1 MYHILVVDD
10 QQAEIDAIEWLIH
23 KHDLP
28 FSVAQ
33 ANDGEVALAYIRGH
47 HVDLLFTDIRM
58 PFMDGLELIKQ
69 AKVVLP
75 DLKVLIYSAY
85 GEFEYAQKAIQLGT
99 VNYMLKPIDVKEF
112 LKVFHNIIAQL
123 EDEHLQREKDE
134 LLIKGFH
141 KGVAYEKEKLLFDL
155 LQGRESDVHYEE
167 RAAFAG
173 LSHLSN
179 KRLYM
184 IMIGMLHH
192 FFDLHHTE
200 VFEFLQST
208 CQHEM
213 LYLNMNEY
221 QSIMLVAVDPASTIS
236 DNQQELMAYGDW
248 IKEWLETRFDR
259 RSFIIVGCPI
269 DKLEG
274 LHDEFNQM
282 EELMNFRFFMDSSV
296 VCSKDDQSL
305 HVHVDDESLEL
316 MLKDIYT
323 SIAQNDYRTLEY
335 RIEFLIASMRSS
347 KRFSS
352 MYAKLIFTEILKKI
366 VEFQGKKYVNL
377 LKDGLERIA
386 LCNSVAELRQVIL
399 SVFQE
404 HLLRIEKTATEDQCR
419 KVIEDVQ
426 TLIQIEY
433 GSDIGVDYLAK
444 RVFLSPSY
452 LSFLFKKSTGQSL
465 VKYITAVRMERAKE
479 LLRDS
484 TIKVVDIASTVGFAN
499 TSYFNLMFKQYNG
512 LTPVQYRE
520 GGGGRR

>member
-10 QQAEIDAIEWLIH
+10 QQAEIEAIEWLIH
-23 KHDLP
+23 KHALP

-33 ANDGEVALAYIRGH
+33 ANDGEVALEYIRGH

-69 AKVVLP
+69 AKVVVP

-112 LKVFHNIIAQL
+112 LKMFQSIIAIL
-123 EDEHLQREKDE
+123 EDERLQREKDE

-173 LSHLSN
+173 LNHLVN
-179 KRLYM
+179 KRMYM
-184 IMIGMLHH
+184 IMIGLQNR
-192 FFDLHHTE
+192 FFDQHHTE
-200 VFEFLQST
+200 AFEFFQST
-208 CQHEM
+208 CKYEM
-213 LYLNMNEY
+213 LFLNMNEY
-221 QSIMLVAVDPASTIS
+221 QSIMLVAIDPASKNS
-236 DNQQELMAYGDW
+236 DNQQELMAYGNW
-248 IKEWLETRFDR
+248 VKEWLETRFDR
-259 RSFIIVGCPI
+259 RSFIIVGSPV

-274 LHDEFNQM
+274 LHDEFTQM
-282 EELMNFRFFMDSSV
+282 EELMNFRFFMESSV
-296 VCSKDDQSL
+296 VCSKEDESIHD
-305 HVHVDDESLEL
+305 HIDDESLEL

-323 SIAQNDYRTLEY
+323 SIARNEYRTLEH
-335 RIEFLIASMRSS
+335 RIEFLIASMRSG

-352 MYAKLIFTEILKKI
+352 MYAKLLFTEILKKI
-366 VEFQGKKYVNL
+366 VESQGKRNSNL
-377 LKDGLERIA
+377 LKNGFERIA
-386 LCNSVAELRQVIL
+386 LCNSIAELKQVIL

-404 HLLRIEKTATEDQCR
+404 HLQRIETATDDHCR

-426 TLIQIEY
+426 TLIQMEY

-484 TIKVVDIASTVGFAN
+484 TIKVVDIASRVGFAN

-520 GGGGRR
+520 VGGRR

>member
-23 KHDLP
+23 KHALP

-33 ANDGEVALAYIRGH
+33 ANDGEVALEYIRGH

-69 AKVVLP
+69 AKIVIP

-99 VNYMLKPIDVKEF
+99 VSYMLKPIDVKEF
-112 LKVFHNIIAQL
+112 LKVFDSIIAIL
-123 EDEHLQREKDE
+123 EDERLQREKDE

-155 LQGRESDVHYEE
+155 LQGRERDVHYEE
-167 RAAFAG
+167 RAAFTG
-173 LSHLSN
+173 LSHLAN
-179 KRLYM
+179 KRMYM
-184 IMIGMLHH
+184 IMIGLLNH
-192 FFDLHHTE
+192 FFDLHHIE

-208 CQHEM
+208 CKHEM
-213 LYLNMNEY
+213 LFLNMNEY
-221 QSIMLVAVDPASTIS
+221 QSIMLVAIDPASTIS
-236 DNQQELMAYGDW
+236 DNQQELMAYGDGV
-248 IKEWLETRFDR
+248 KEWLETRFDR
-259 RSFIIVGCPI
+259 RSFIIIGSPI
-269 DKLEG
+269 DKLEA
-274 LHDEFNQM
+274 LHDEFTQM

-296 VCSKDDQSL
+296 VCSKDDGSI
-305 HVHVDDESLEL
+305 HAHVDDESLEL
-316 MLKDIYT
+316 MLRDVYT
-323 SIAQNDYRTLEY
+323 SIERKEYLTLEL

-352 MYAKLIFTEILKKI
+352 MYAKHLFTEIMKKI
-366 VEFQGKKYVNL
+366 VEFQGKKNSNL

-386 LCNSVAELRQVIL
+386 HCNSIAELREVIL

-404 HLLRIEKTATEDQCR
+404 QLLRIETATDDQCR

-426 TLIQIEY
+426 TLIQMEY
-433 GSDIGVDYLAK
+433 GGDIGVEYLAK
-444 RVFLSPSY
+444 RVFLSSSY

-484 TIKVVDIASTVGFAN
+484 TIKVVDIASRVGFAN

-512 LTPVQYRE
+512 LTPIQYRE
-520 GGGGRR
+520 GGGRR

>member
-1 MYHILVVDD
+1 MFHILVVDD

-23 KHDLP
+23 KHALP

-33 ANDGEVALAYIRGH
+33 ANDGEVALEYIRSH

-69 AKVVLP
+69 AKIVIP

-99 VNYMLKPIDVKEF
+99 VSYMLKPIDVKEF
-112 LKVFHNIIAQL
+112 LKVFHSIIAIL
-123 EDEHLQREKDE
+123 EDERLQREKDE

-167 RAAFAG
+167 RAVFAD
-173 LSHLSN
+173 LNHLSN
-179 KRLYM
+179 KRMYM
-184 IMIGMLHH
+184 IMIGLQNH
-192 FFDLHHTE
+192 FFDQHHTE
-200 VFEFLQST
+200 ALEFLQST
-208 CQHEM
+208 CKHEM
-213 LYLNMNEY
+213 LLLNINEY
-221 QSIMLVAVDPASTIS
+221 QSIMLVVIDPASKNS
-236 DNQQELMAYGDW
+236 DNRQELMTYGEKV
-248 IKEWLETRFDR
+248 KEWLETRFDR
-259 RSFIIVGCPI
+259 RSFIIVGSPV

-274 LHDEFNQM
+274 LHDEFTQM

-296 VCSKDDQSL
+296 VCSKDDGSI
-305 HVHVDDESLEL
+305 HAHVDDESLEL
-316 MLKDIYT
+316 MLRDVYT
-323 SIAQNDYRTLEY
+323 SIARKEYLTLEL

-352 MYAKLIFTEILKKI
+352 MYAKLLFTEILKKV
-366 VEFQGKKYVNL
+366 VEFQGKKNSNL

-386 LCNSVAELRQVIL
+386 HCNSIVELRQVIL

-404 HLLRIEKTATEDQCR
+404 QLLRIETATDDQCR

-426 TLIQIEY
+426 TLIQMEY
-433 GSDIGVDYLAK
+433 GGDIGVDYLAK

-484 TIKVVDIASTVGFAN
+484 TIKVVEIATTVGFAN

-520 GGGGRR
+520 GGGRR

>member
-23 KHDLP
+23 KHALP

-33 ANDGEVALAYIRGH
+33 ANDGEVALEYIRGH
-47 HVDLLFTDIRM
+47 QVDLLFTDIRM

-69 AKVVLP
+69 AKLVIP

-99 VNYMLKPIDVKEF
+99 VSYMLKPLDVKEF
-112 LKVFHNIIAQL
+112 LKTFQSIIGIL
-123 EDEHLQREKDE
+123 EDERLQKEKDE

-155 LQGRESDVHYEE
+155 LQGRESDADYEE

-173 LSHLSN
+173 LNDLAN

-184 IMIGMLHH
+184 IMMGLQNH
-192 FFDLHHTE
+192 FFDQHHTE
-200 VFEFLQST
+200 ATEFLQTT
-208 CQHEM
+208 CKHEM
-213 LYLNMNEY
+213 LLLNMNEY
-221 QSIMLVAVDPASTIS
+221 QSVMLVVIDPASKNN
-236 DNQQELMAYGDW
+236 DNQYELMSYGEKV
-248 IKEWLETRFDR
+248 KEWLETRFDR
-259 RSFIIVGCPI
+259 RSFIIVGSPV

-274 LHDEFNQM
+274 LHDEFTQM
-282 EELMNFRFFMDSSV
+282 EELMNFRFFMDRSV
-296 VCSKDDQSL
+296 VCSKDDESI
-305 HVHVDDESLEL
+305 HDHIDVESLDL
-316 MLKDIYT
+316 MLKEIYT
-323 SIAQNDYRTLEY
+323 TITRKEYHTLEY
-335 RIEFLIASMRSS
+335 QIEFLIGSMRNS

-352 MYAKLIFTEILKKI
+352 MYAKLLFTEIFKKI
-366 VEFQGKKYVNL
+366 VEPQGKKNSSL

-386 LCNSVAELRQVIL
+386 LCNSIAELRQVIL

-404 HLLRIEKTATEDQCR
+404 YLLRIETAPDDQSR

-426 TLIQIEY
+426 TIIQMEY
-433 GSDIGVDYLAK
+433 GSDIGVDYLAN

-465 VKYITAVRMERAKE
+465 IKYITAVRMERAKE
-479 LLRDS
+479 LLRES

-499 TSYFNLMFKQYNG
+499 TSYFNLMFKQHNG
-512 LTPVQYRE
+512 LTPIQYRE
-520 GGGGRR
+520 GGGRR

>member
-23 KHDLP
+23 KHALP

-33 ANDGEVALAYIRGH
+33 ANDGEVALDYIRGH
-47 HVDLLFTDIRM
+47 HVDLLLTDIRM
-58 PFMDGLELIKQ
+58 PFMDGLELIRQ
-69 AKVVLP
+69 AKVVVP
-75 DLKVLIYSAY
+75 DLKVIIYSAY

-112 LKVFHNIIAQL
+112 LKVFHSIIAIL
-123 EDEHLQREKDE
+123 EDERLQREKDK

-155 LQGRESDVHYEE
+155 LQGRERDAHYEE
-167 RAAFAG
+167 RADFAG
-173 LSHLSN
+173 LSHLAN
-179 KRLYM
+179 KRMYM
-184 IMIGMLHH
+184 IMIGLLHH

-208 CQHEM
+208 CKHEM
-213 LYLNMNEY
+213 LLLNMNEY
-221 QSIMLVAVDPASTIS
+221 QSIMLVAMDPASTIS
-236 DNQQELMAYGDW
+236 DNQQELMAYGHW
-248 IKEWLETRFDR
+248 VKEWLETSFDR
-259 RSFIIVGCPI
+259 RSFIIVGSPI

-274 LHDEFNQM
+274 LHDEFTQM
-282 EELMNFRFFMDSSV
+282 EELMNSRFFMDSSV
-296 VCSKDDQSL
+296 VCSKDDENIHDHL
-305 HVHVDDESLEL
+305 DDESIEL
-316 MLKDIYT
+316 MLKDVYA
-323 SIAQNDYRTLEY
+323 SIARNEFRSLEHQ
-335 RIEFLIASMRSS
+335 IEFLIVSMRSS

-352 MYAKLIFTEILKKI
+352 FYAKHLFTEILKKI
-366 VEFQGKKYVNL
+366 VELQGKKNSNL
-377 LKDGLERIA
+377 LKAGLERIA
-386 LCNSVAELRQVIL
+386 LCNSIAELRQVIL

-404 HLLRIEKTATEDQCR
+404 HLVRIEPATDDQCR

-426 TLIQIEY
+426 TLIQMEY
-433 GSDIGVDYLAK
+433 GSDIGVGYLAN

-465 VKYITAVRMERAKE
+465 VKYITAIRMERAKE

-484 TIKVVDIASTVGFAN
+484 TIKVVDIASTVGFSN

-512 LTPVQYRE
+512 MTPVQYRE
-520 GGGGRR
+520 RGGRS